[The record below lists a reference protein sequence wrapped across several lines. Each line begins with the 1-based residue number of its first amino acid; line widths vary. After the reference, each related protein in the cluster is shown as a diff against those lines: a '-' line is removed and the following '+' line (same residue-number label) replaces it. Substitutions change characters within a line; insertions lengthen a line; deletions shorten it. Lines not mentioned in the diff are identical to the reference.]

1 MQLNYES
8 AWKQLKTFVSDMEGY
23 SRPFSAI
30 GFQAVLYKMEELE
43 KALTTEEPRDDDIQT
58 ELSSEKFHD
67 LIEKA
72 RKLKPTDSVKKIP
85 QLVKEYPDLAD
96 AAEKFSVSDFA
107 EAAKILN
114 EHHLY
119 TDIVNQFVDEKTK
132 EVDKIFFD
140 CFQQYLG
147 CKKADDVFVI
157 LTSPV
162 MFHHYN
168 DILPCINAKIAQE
181 VGPLGSPSGVRC
193 IEFEKMTEPAKGSR
207 EMLETLRTRWEEV
220 YNEN

>member
-1 MQLNYES
+1 MSINYES

-23 SRPFSAI
+23 SRPYSSI
-30 GFQAVLYKMEELE
+30 GFKAVLFKMEELE
-43 KALTTEEPRDDDIQT
+43 KAFTTEEPRDDDIQT
-58 ELSSEKFHD
+58 ELSSEKFHE

-168 DILPCINAKIAQE
+168 TTSTATNFSNTLN
-181 VGPLGSPSGVRC
+181 
-193 IEFEKMTEPAKGSR
+193 FMTDQQQ
-207 EMLETLRTRWEEV
+207 
-220 YNEN
+220 N

>member
-1 MQLNYES
+1 MAINYEI
-8 AWKQLKTFVSDMEGY
+8 AWKRLKTFVSDMAFY
-23 SRPFSAI
+23 SRPYKGN
-30 GFQAVLYKMEELE
+30 GFRAVLLKMEELE
-43 KALTTEEPRDDDIQT
+43 KSLTTEELKDDDIPT
-58 ELSSEKFHD
+58 ELSSEKFHE

-85 QLVKEYPDLAD
+85 QVAKEYPDLAD
-96 AAEKFSVSDFA
+96 AAEKFSVSDFT

-157 LTSPV
+157 LTSPA

-181 VGPLGSPSGVRC
+181 VGPLGSPSGVCC
-193 IEFEKMTEPAKGSR
+193 IEFEKMTEPVKGSR
-207 EMLETLRTRWEEV
+207 EMLETLRTRWEEI
-220 YNEN
+220 YHEN